1 MRLVR
6 SKIVR
11 ITVAICLFASV
22 GSAIQAQSAPE
33 PTTLFQQL
41 QSDQTSTPAT
51 EKLLRLGK
59 SDVTVRA
66 YLVTHLPSMI
76 EAGPEPSLATWSNAT
91 RLAGGLKIAEAA
103 PALVKYID
111 VTTGT
116 ITLSGESH
124 LRTSPAGLALVQIGD
139 PAVLALDA
147 VLEQGNLDQR
157 WKATYTLKL
166 IGSAKA
172 KTVLRNHGSH
182 EADENHRAFIEK
194 ATAK

>member
-1 MRLVR
+1 MRLVP
-6 SKIVR
+6 SKIGR

-22 GSAIQAQSAPE
+22 GSAIQAQNAPG
-33 PTTLFQQL
+33 PTALFQQL

-76 EAGPEPSLATWSNAT
+76 ETGPQPSFATWSNAA

-103 PALVKYID
+103 PALAKFID

-139 PAVLALDA
+139 PAVPALDA

-157 WKATYTLKL
+157 WRAMYALKL

-182 EADENHRAFIEK
+182 ESDETLRAFMEK
-194 ATAK
+194 TTAK